1 MADQKGVNRFEQGVN
16 TKVYMA
22 SLIVALLVIIV
33 AIYFVVR
40 ASGTKNVPKANQLHP
55 NSRLV
60 LPATPLRLS

>member
-16 TKVYMA
+16 TKIYMA

-33 AIYFVVR
+33 TIYFVVR
-40 ASGTKNVPKANQLHP
+40 ASGTKDVPKVNQPHP

-60 LPATPLRLS
+60 LPESPMRLS